1 MKSVAHS
8 LIAALA
14 AFAVLSP
21 SIVAAVPAG
30 RSAEQPRP
38 AVDRS
43 ALIAERQQRTWQQ
56 LSGSICTGCITVANR
71 VAPVSY
77 DKPSLVE
84 LAQRPTRLATAARR
98 PRAKVRLAQLR
109 RAKMR
114 VAQIRLAQMRKRYA
128 RLHRHDRRRLA
139 AGAHPVRLAKR
150 PPPRTLA
157 LAGGLPVGPIQVEYR
172 LPEHPVERPW
182 VPQDDNRWHATILPA
197 SSVRPRRS

>member
-8 LIAALA
+8 LMAALA

-43 ALIAERQQRTWQQ
+43 ALIAERQQQRWQQ
-56 LSGSICTGCITVANR
+56 LSGSICAGCITVANR

-84 LAQRPTRLATAARR
+84 LAQRPTRLATASGR

-109 RAKMR
+109 R
-114 VAQIRLAQMRKRYA
+114 AQIRLAQMRKRYA

-139 AGAHPVRLAKR
+139 AGAHLVRLAKR
-150 PPPRTLA
+150 PPPQTLA
-157 LAGGLPVGPIQVEYR
+157 LQGGLPVGPIRVEYR